1 MDQKK
6 QTLPGK
12 RTKME
17 RSARRSKGRAGEKR
31 SVDNKSAPA
40 DGQRT
45 RRASQRAY
53 LRQLRVEQTVRQEQ
67 EESRRRNGIPL
78 WARTLIAVAAVLLVL
93 LVFFRV
99 EEFQVSGNVRYT
111 ADEVAAA
118 SGITSGDVLMSVNK
132 TRAASRILVKLPY
145 VRQVTMSKALPGT
158 IRFDVVECK
167 ALVGAESEFGA
178 RWLMNSD
185 GKLLEKLSDDAE
197 MTLPLIQGVILE
209 LPNAGDPASF
219 DEEQKGERAMEVA
232 RALEEA
238 GLLQTVKVIDV
249 SDPDDVILSYDD
261 RVEVYIGDGT
271 DVDYR
276 LQYMIGAMAKLDA
289 DVRGSLD
296 ISFQEGNHAVFHPMI
311 TEEELRRQRQAE
323 TSQAS
328 EEEAPDEE
336 GEPGESG
343 GETVG
348 EESYDEEPLFDEEEP
363 YDDEESY
370 DGGES
375 YVGDDA
381 DDWE

>member
-6 QTLPGK
+6 QASAGK
-12 RTKME
+12 RKKTGRSAHSGDAKRSAE
-17 RSARRSKGRAGEKR
+17 RSASARSQRA
-31 SVDNKSAPA
+31 
-40 DGQRT
+40 
-45 RRASQRAY
+45 QRAY
-53 LRQLRVEQTVRQEQ
+53 LRQLREEQTVRQEQ
-67 EESRRRNGIPL
+67 EENRRRNGIPL
-78 WARTLIAVAAVLLVL
+78 WTRTLIAVVAVLLVL

-118 SGITSGDVLMSVNK
+118 SGITNGDVLMSVNK

-185 GKLLEKLSDDAE
+185 GKLLEKLGDDAE
-197 MTLPLIQGVILE
+197 MSLPLIQGVILD

-219 DEEQKGERAMEVA
+219 DDGIKGEAAMEVA

-249 SDPDDVILSYDD
+249 SDPDDIILSYDD

-296 ISFQEGNHAVFHPMI
+296 LSFQEGNHAVFHPMI
-311 TEEELRRQRQAE
+311 TEEELRRQRLAE
-323 TSQAS
+323 DASSAEEDTSDA
-328 EEEAPDEE
+328 EEEEGNEEPVFDEEAPAD
-336 GEPGESG
+336 P
-343 GETVG
+343 
-348 EESYDEEPLFDEEEP
+348 EESYDDGENAEDEETV
-363 YDDEESY
+363 D
-370 DGGES
+370 GES
-375 YVGDDA
+375 
-381 DDWE
+381 